1 MNRIALSPGGIDR
14 PSRVV
19 QGGIDCLLKDG
30 YWLRAHYFCRINQE
44 RRYRSDTP
52 ATGIGV
58 FTLHHTEVFAAVQT
72 LAELVGVETHDRGE
86 LFLVVRRAPPAVL
99 APLVRIEIIVVLPE
113 SILVA
118 GAVRCG
124 VEQGLRL
131 PRG

>member
-1 MNRIALSPGGIDR
+1 MIACS
-14 PSRVV
+14 
-19 QGGIDCLLKDG
+19 KT
-30 YWLRAHYFCRINQE
+30 A
-44 RRYRSDTP
+44 
-52 ATGIGV
+52 IGCAPTTFV
-58 FTLHHTEVFAAVQT
+58 ALIKNVGTEVIPRLLASAFSLCT
-72 LAELVGVETHDRGE
+72 TLKYLPLSLAELVGVETHDRGE